1 MRTNKPSAV
10 FLFNC
15 LLSFLHGVLSFG
27 YGLQQYPVTALQL
40 DKLNLTVRLQKAFHL
55 FPPPLYCKQITGNLT
70 NDQRGTHWSDKN
82 RDKKSAVELCLP
94 TAFTTANVPGRH
106 ISNSVSLWLVNL
118 QSASSLIFFLNMVKL
133 HHLLYS
139 HS

>member
-55 FPPPLYCKQITGNLT
+55 FPPPLDCKQITGNLI

-82 RDKKSAVELCLP
+82 RDKK
-94 TAFTTANVPGRH
+94 
-106 ISNSVSLWLVNL
+106 
-118 QSASSLIFFLNMVKL
+118 
-133 HHLLYS
+133 
-139 HS
+139 